1 MVTLA
6 GWCDVGG
13 GAFGLVSIVQM
24 GGIVVSA
31 DVVRIRL
38 YAVFPTSILPAF
50 FLRLLRQVLNGAFLV

>member
-1 MVTLA
+1 
-6 GWCDVGG
+6 
-13 GAFGLVSIVQM
+13 M

-50 FLRLLRQVLNGAFLV
+50 FIRLLRQILNGTFLVRQLVVCGFFGVKL